1 LRSPNEIFTATKDKA
16 IAIPTQT
23 VIAIKM
29 IAGEFIDLWFA
40 HPKKMTAFIIIE
52 LWIHSLSFQHLTEL
66 KSLMD
71 LIPFL
76 GK

>member
-1 LRSPNEIFTATKDKA
+1 
-16 IAIPTQT
+16 
-23 VIAIKM
+23 M